1 MVKVYTSC
9 QNELKFL
16 PSAAVQQC
24 LVSFKRQN
32 MIKTNSIDTLTL
44 FDLYLIVMEEKGWRG
59 TKVKMETKKTF
70 FAFLPLV
77 LFCGWKGDPLPCL
90 VVEKYLNPPF
100 ITWNVTTF
108 PKGSIVTKR
117 DSLFLFTIWAVHH
130 WGTKIVPWV
139 IFNSWIIK
147 AFER

>member
-44 FDLYLIVMEEKGWRG
+44 FDLYLIVMEEKG
-59 TKVKMETKKTF
+59 
-70 FAFLPLV
+70 
-77 LFCGWKGDPLPCL
+77 
-90 VVEKYLNPPF
+90 
-100 ITWNVTTF
+100 
-108 PKGSIVTKR
+108 
-117 DSLFLFTIWAVHH
+117 
-130 WGTKIVPWV
+130 
-139 IFNSWIIK
+139 
-147 AFER
+147 